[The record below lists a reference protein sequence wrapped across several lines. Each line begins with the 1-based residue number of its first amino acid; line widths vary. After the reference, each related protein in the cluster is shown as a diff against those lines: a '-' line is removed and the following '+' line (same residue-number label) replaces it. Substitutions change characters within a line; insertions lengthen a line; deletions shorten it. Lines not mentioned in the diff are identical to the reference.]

1 MSSWE
6 LVPVKRGAACKSRL
20 AGRLSAAERTELVR
34 RMLAHVVDTLRHAA
48 GIRFIACV
56 SEERG
61 TIPADILVL
70 PDAGGGLNA
79 ALSDARRELIERGAD
94 EILVLPA
101 DLPRITTTD
110 IDALVDAGRRAG
122 CALATDRP
130 GLGTNALWLPASLP
144 FRFQFGPASYT
155 RHVEEACRLGLTP
168 ERVESPDL
176 AFDVDGPDDLA
187 GLFTSDASRY
197 LSLLSD
203 CRKSEWQARWQTR
216 FG

>member
-1 MSSWE
+1 MSSWA
-6 LVPVKRGAACKSRL
+6 LVPVKRGVACKSRL
-20 AGRLSAAERTELVR
+20 SGRLSAAERAELVR
-34 RMLAHVVDTLRHAA
+34 RMLAHVLDALRHASR
-48 GIRFIACV
+48 IQVVACV
-56 SEERG
+56 SEDRG
-61 TIPADILVL
+61 TIPADIPVL

-79 ALSDARRELIERGAD
+79 ALSSARTELIERGAD

-101 DLPRITTTD
+101 DLPRITPAD

-155 RHVEEACRLGLTP
+155 RHVEEAGRLGLTP
-168 ERVESPDL
+168 ARVDSPGL

-187 GLFTSDASRY
+187 GLFASDSSRY

-203 CRKSEWQARWQTR
+203 CGNSEWQARWQTR